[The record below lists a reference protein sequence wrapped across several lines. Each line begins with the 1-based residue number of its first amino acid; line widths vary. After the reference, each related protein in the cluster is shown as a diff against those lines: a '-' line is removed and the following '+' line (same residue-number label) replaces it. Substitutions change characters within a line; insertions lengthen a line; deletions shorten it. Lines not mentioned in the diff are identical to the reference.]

1 MTTYTWKISE
11 LTKANG
17 KVESVKYRCE
27 AKSGEHCVATEGYW
41 KFRKAYDFSENLTEH
56 LVSHWL
62 DLDAQQGEKH
72 LIKTRLDEQLQALEN
87 AENRDPPWKVET
99 FKVTL

>member
-11 LTKANG
+11 LTQADG
-17 KVESVKYRCE
+17 KVATVKYRCE
-27 AKSGEHCVATEGYW
+27 AQKGEHQVATEGYW
-41 KFRKAYDFSENLTEH
+41 KFRKSYDFSADLTEH

-62 DLDAQQGEKH
+62 DLDAQQGDKH
-72 LIKTRLDEQLQALEN
+72 LIKSRLDEQLQALEN

>member
-1 MTTYTWKISE
+1 MITYTWKILE
-11 LTKANG
+11 LKTARQHI
-17 KVESVKYRCE
+17 VEAKYFCE
-27 AKSGEHCVATEGYW
+27 ATKDGFKVATEGNW
-41 KFRKAYDFSENLTEH
+41 VFRKKPEIVKDLSEH
-56 LVSHWL
+56 LVSHWV
-62 DLDAQQGEKH
+62 DLDAQEGSRH